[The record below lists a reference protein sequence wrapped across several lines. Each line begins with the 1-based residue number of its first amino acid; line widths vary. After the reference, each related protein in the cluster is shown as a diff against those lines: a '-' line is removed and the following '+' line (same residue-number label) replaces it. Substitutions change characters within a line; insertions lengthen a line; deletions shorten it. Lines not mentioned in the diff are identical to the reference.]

1 MVMKLNLTND
11 NFIFGIISN
20 IISSLLYIM
29 KQKAESRKQKAE
41 IRKQKAESR
50 KQKAESR
57 KPLSNYN
64 TKQYLCQEFRKFFC
78 EKISIAN
85 IKSNLRLFIHKKNSY

>member
-20 IISSLLYIM
+20 IITSLLYIM
-29 KQKAESRKQKAE
+29 KAESRK
-41 IRKQKAESR
+41 S
-50 KQKAESR
+50 
-57 KPLSNYN
+57 LSNYN
-64 TKQYLCQEFRKFFC
+64 TKQYLCQEFREFFC

>member
-20 IISSLLYIM
+20 IITSLFYIM
-29 KQKAESRKQKAE
+29 
-41 IRKQKAESR
+41 
-50 KQKAESR
+50 KAESR

-64 TKQYLCQEFRKFFC
+64 TKQYLCQEFGEFFC

-85 IKSNLRLFIHKKNSY
+85 IKSNLWLFIHKKNNLL

>member
-20 IISSLLYIM
+20 IITSLLYIM
-29 KQKAESRKQKAE
+29 
-41 IRKQKAESR
+41 

-64 TKQYLCQEFRKFFC
+64 TKQYLCQEFREFFC

>member
-11 NFIFGIISN
+11 NFVFGIISN
-20 IISSLLYIM
+20 IITSLLYIM
-29 KQKAESRKQKAE
+29 
-41 IRKQKAESR
+41 KAESR

-64 TKQYLCQEFRKFFC
+64 TKQYLCQEFGEFFC
-78 EKISIAN
+78 ENISIAN
-85 IKSNLRLFIHKKNSY
+85 IKSNLWLFIHKKNNLL

>member
-41 IRKQKAESR
+41 SR

-64 TKQYLCQEFRKFFC
+64 TKQYLCQEFRGFFC
-78 EKISIAN
+78 EKLSIAN

>member
-20 IISSLLYIM
+20 IITSLLYI
-29 KQKAESRKQKAE
+29 
-41 IRKQKAESR
+41 KAESR

-64 TKQYLCQEFRKFFC
+64 TKQYLCQEFREFFC

>member
-1 MVMKLNLTND
+1 M
-11 NFIFGIISN
+11 
-20 IISSLLYIM
+20 
-29 KQKAESRKQKAE
+29 
-41 IRKQKAESR
+41 KAESR

-64 TKQYLCQEFRKFFC
+64 TKQYLCQEFGEFFC

-85 IKSNLRLFIHKKNSY
+85 IKSNLWLFIHKKIIYYKEGQL

>member
-20 IISSLLYIM
+20 IITSLFYVM
-29 KQKAESRKQKAE
+29 KAES
-41 IRKQKAESR
+41 RKQKAESR

-64 TKQYLCQEFRKFFC
+64 TKQYLCQEFREFFC